1 MSLRYKIVFSVA
13 IMHDYYTGKFCP
25 DLDIIPSAATAAVLS
40 GHGMV
45 WKQAGHQLI
54 VLTRV
59 NDAGKP
65 FVKLSTAV
73 KLSFYLRINNPHFY
87 NFTNLSYHPAEPL
100 RYYFSNGNQTKID
113 TTLYLNTK
121 IANYNNTREY
131 PIGSFAA
138 SPAKDIYEA
147 IKPSNS
153 GSAHA
158 LTDAKY
164 WTKHGKFQYVNAA
177 DLIQITPFVYQFK
190 AAVAATNFN
199 VKVFGFNAAS
209 GNYDTPVMDTVNLTF
224 DSPQTLIPVR
234 LETLPPGKYRLNV
247 NGDDKLIY
255 LDGDVVY
262 RDVFG
267 VLEIVNNLPAA
278 NDFALFDAAGK
289 PKNKLFTL
297 QFASRSVIW
306 KYLARTSDVTTIEDT
321 TDSIKFT
328 SDTANQFTS
337 DKPVPLQEKPLTT
350 ILLKSATLGDILPL
364 ANPGKDR
371 LATIVRAGNT
381 YLCSEMHLNY

>member
-1 MSLRYKIVFSVA
+1 MSLRYKILFSVA
-13 IMHDYYTGKFCP
+13 IMHDYYSDKFCQDI
-25 DLDIIPSAATAAVLS
+25 DLIPSAATAAVLK

-45 WKQAGHQLI
+45 WKQAGHKLI

-59 NDAGKP
+59 DDTGKP
-65 FVKLSTAV
+65 FVKLSAAA

-87 NFTNLSYHPAEPL
+87 NFTNLSYHPAEPF

-121 IANYNNTREY
+121 VANYNNANEY
-131 PIGSFAA
+131 NIGSFAA
-138 SPAKDIYEA
+138 NPAKDVFEA

-153 GSAHA
+153 GDAHA
-158 LTDAKY
+158 LSDAKY

-177 DLIQITPFVYQFK
+177 DLIEITPFIYQFK
-190 AAVAATNFN
+190 AAAAATNFTIN
-199 VKVFGFNAAS
+199 VFGFNAAN
-209 GNYDTPVMDTVNLTF
+209 GNYDRQAMAPVNLTF
-224 DSPQTLIPVR
+224 DSPQTTIPVR
-234 LETLPPGKYRLNV
+234 LETLPPGKYRINV
-247 NGDDKLIY
+247 NGTDKFIF
-255 LDGDVVY
+255 LDADAAY

-267 VLEIVNNLPAA
+267 VLDIINNLPAA

-306 KYLARTSDVTTIEDT
+306 KYLVRTSDVTTIEDT

-328 SDTANQFTS
+328 SDTINQFTS
-337 DKPVPLQEKPLTT
+337 DKPVPLKDKPLTT
-350 ILLKSATLGDILPL
+350 ILLKSATLGDISPL